1 MQKISSE
8 KRELT
13 QSEAAAIINDAWLGI
28 RVDESKIYNPLAT
41 IPREFEDEPHMYI
54 LWLMQQPEY
63 FSFICK
69 EILNVELLP
78 IQALMLREMWHRRFP
93 MLIASR
99 GFGKSFMLAVYSLLR
114 ILLLPSRRVV
124 ICGAAFRQSKVIF
137 DYMDAIWKNAPLLRD
152 IMGNSITNGPK
163 RDVDMC
169 RFHLGD
175 SVAIALPIGDGQK
188 IRGQRANDIISDEFA
203 ATSRDVFENVIA
215 GFGVVRSSPVEAVK
229 ERATKDLAQR
239 FNIAIP
245 YSTNNRQDN
254 QIILSG
260 TAYYDFNHFGEYW
273 KRWGKIIRSKGEK
286 DKLELLFGDGNV
298 PEDFAWTDY
307 SIIRL
312 PFELIPRGFM
322 DEAMVAR
329 SRATIHTGIYM
340 MEFGAVFSNDSNGFF
355 KRTLIE
361 SCVLTNDNE
370 ITLPSGPVHFTAML
384 RGYSDRKYVISVDPA
399 SEVDNC
405 AITILEHY
413 TDHRRIVYVWT
424 ITRKEHKERIR
435 LGLCQETDFYAFI
448 ARRVRDLMK
457 MYPCIALP
465 IDTQGGGIALM
476 ESLHDLDKLQ
486 EGEVPIWPIID
497 PNKPNP
503 DTDGQPGLHIIHP
516 INFSSAE
523 WTGDANHGLRKDFE
537 DKVCIFPFFDSLS
550 LGLAAIN
557 DEQGNKIY
565 DTLED
570 CLLEIEELKNELSTI
585 VVTQTQTGR
594 DRWDTPEIKLP
605 GNKKGR
611 MRKDRYSALLMANM
625 VSRTLARNPLIQFQ
639 ESEGGWAKAFKT
651 QPDGKEYVGS
661 AWLANSL
668 SGLYD

>member
-1 MQKISSE
+1 M
-8 KRELT
+8 T
-13 QSEAAAIINDAWLGI
+13 HSEAATLIHDAWLGI
-28 RVDESKIYNPLAT
+28 RVDESKIYNPLEN
-41 IPREFEDEPHMYI
+41 IPRELEDDPHMYI

-69 EILNVELLP
+69 EILNVEILP
-78 IQALMLREMWHRRFP
+78 IQALMLREMWYRRFP

-152 IMGNSITNGPK
+152 MMGNSVTNGPK

-169 RFHLGD
+169 RFHIGD

-229 ERATKDLAQR
+229 ERAAKDFAKR
-239 FNIAIP
+239 MDISIP
-245 YSTNNRQDN
+245 YATSNRQDN

-260 TAYYDFNHFGEYW
+260 TAYYEFNHFGEYW
-273 KRWGKIIRSKGEK
+273 KRWGNIIRSKGKK
-286 DKLELLFGDGNV
+286 DKLSLIFGDGNV
-298 PEDFAWTDY
+298 PEDFNWTDY

-312 PFELIPRGFM
+312 PFELIPKGFM

-329 SRATIHTGIYM
+329 SRATIHNGIYL

-355 KRTLIE
+355 KRSLIE
-361 SCVLTNDNE
+361 SCVLSNNNE
-370 ITLPSGPVHFTAML
+370 IKLPSGSVSFTAML
-384 RGYSDRKYVISVDPA
+384 RGYSDREYIISIDPA

-405 AITILEHY
+405 AITILEHHQ
-413 TDHRRIVYVWT
+413 DHRRIVYLWT

-435 LGLCQETDFYAFI
+435 LGLCRETDFYAFI
-448 ARRVRDLMK
+448 ARRIRDLMRLF
-457 MYPCIALP
+457 PCKAMP
-465 IDTQGGGIALM
+465 IDTQGGGIALI
-476 ESLHDLDKLQ
+476 EALHDIDKLE
-486 EGEVPIWPIID
+486 EGELPIWPIID
-497 PNKPNP
+497 ADKPNP

-516 INFSSAE
+516 INFASAD
-523 WTGDANHGLRKDFE
+523 WTSEANHGLRKDFE

-611 MRKDRYSALLMANM
+611 MRKDRYSSLLMGNM
-625 VSRTLARNPLIQFQ
+625 VSRTLARNPLVTFETTDGGFAKPFKG
-639 ESEGGWAKAFKT
+639 ES
-651 QPDGKEYVGS
+651 GKDYIGS
-661 AWLANSL
+661 AWLSNALN
-668 SGLYD
+668 GIYD